1 MKLLGS
7 FEPFEAA
14 NISASSSSRERERE
28 IERETQSER
37 EKRKKERKRERESP
51 SSQIFYLHKRLTYLP
66 TYRPPPYKEYL
77 VVINSIGIDLNRA
90 PITNVQIVDNWLLK

>member
-28 IERETQSER
+28 IKRETQSER
-37 EKRKKERKRERESP
+37 EKRKKERKRERESRP
-51 SSQIFYLHKRLTYLP
+51 LLKYSICIKGLHTYLHTDPLLTKS
-66 TYRPPPYKEYL
+66 T
-77 VVINSIGIDLNRA
+77 
-90 PITNVQIVDNWLLK
+90 